1 VDGERELQE
10 EIARLDATI
19 MVLERLESSSEQARL
34 DLEGQRARRA
44 DLLAALEALRGA
56 SGR

>member
-34 DLEGQRARRA
+34 DLEAQRARRA
-44 DLLAALEALRGA
+44 GLLAALEALRGA